1 MIFYKLF
8 EMLGLLSKKVV
19 RNEVKAGGI
28 TANQPP
34 SHLLAGFG
42 AVMPKSRP
50 EDFQAMREYFE
61 ESVAEDVVSE
71 A

>member
-8 EMLGLLSKKVV
+8 EMLGLRSKKVV

-34 SHLLAGFG
+34 SRLLAGFG

-50 EDFQAMREYFE
+50 EDFQAMREHFE
-61 ESVAEDVVSE
+61 KSIAEDVVTE